1 MISYG
6 KDLKLM
12 KDNGDDMIL
21 PEHARYCLQHS
32 NKLINLNKL
41 TRQIEVLR
49 EQMAE
54 VAFEKGFTSSES
66 IAKSQELDKLLNLY
80 EAKRKI

>member
-1 MISYG
+1 MI
-6 KDLKLM
+6 KL
-12 KDNGDDMIL
+12 IL

-32 NKLINLNKL
+32 NKLINLNRL
-41 TRQIEVLR
+41 TQQIEVLR